1 MSICLPAL
9 LRRCASAVAAV
20 FLLTEANAR
29 PVSKPAEPS
38 EESKPSENIG
48 AAWDSVL
55 QDTIPQ
61 NAPSPTLSLPQKSYE
76 AGPASDFLN
85 HFFMDTRTEYLRT
98 QTYFTGLPTLTG
110 VIDAPSSPIFNPA
123 GIPYSNAFQP
133 STNVMYSFLNWG
145 TRGWLSDRV
154 NTNFSF
160 AYAQD
165 LTHTS
170 DASPQLSIIDTFGSN
185 RRLELTAS
193 YIDINGRPTDGL
205 FAGTSLRLGRQY
217 VYGAELAEMDG
228 ASFTVDRSRYS
239 WTLYAGR
246 RFTYF
251 SDPDQ
256 RAMGGGNFLYRLGE
270 NSSLEYQT
278 FYYIRGTNLVRY
290 RRVFRNTWLF
300 NAGFRMVGSYPT
312 DFTADAFWSPGN
324 GKTSLRLSFAQKITD
339 KDYFYDY
346 TYDARDLDP
355 HNPLLRL
362 NLGALNP
369 YTQFVVEA
377 SRAITSRL
385 RVGGSVWVRQLNDRH
400 DAGPFD
406 TTFQDYRVHAQFL
419 PWKKTDVFLDYHI
432 RNSDDRTSSVTP
444 TQFDD
449 LSTTGETQVQDIS
462 LEIGRVFMGGRLK
475 LKAGGFYRQLNFRDL
490 FTIITDAR
498 DKGVLGNASFNLDTR
513 TRLFLDYDLDTDY
526 PIFRPSIQNSQTFR
540 FGMAWK
546 F

>member
-1 MSICLPAL
+1 MSICFPAL

-20 FLLTEANAR
+20 FLLTEANAQ
-29 PVSKPAEPS
+29 PVSTPAEPP

-48 AAWDSVL
+48 AAWDSLL

-76 AGPASDFLN
+76 AGPAGDFLN

-110 VIDAPSSPIFNPA
+110 VIDAPPSPIFNPA
-123 GIPYSNAFQP
+123 GIPYPNAFQP

-165 LTHTS
+165 LTHTT

-185 RRLELTAS
+185 RRLELTAG
-193 YIDINGRPTDGL
+193 YIEINGRPTDGL

-239 WTLYAGR
+239 WTVYAGR
-246 RFTYF
+246 RFSYF

-270 NSSLEYQT
+270 NSSVEYQT

-312 DFTADAFWSPGN
+312 DFTADAFWSPSD

-362 NLGALNP
+362 NLGPLNP
-369 YTQFVVEA
+369 FTQFVVEA

-385 RVGGSVWVRQLNDRH
+385 RVGGSVWVRQLNDRQ

-419 PWKKTDVFLDYHI
+419 PGKKTDVFLDYHI

-462 LEIGRVFMGGRLK
+462 LEVGRVFMGGRLK

-498 DKGVLGNASFNLDTR
+498 DKGVLGNASFNLDTH

-526 PIFRPSIQNSQTFR
+526 PVFRPSIQNSQTFR
-540 FGMAWK
+540 FGMTWK

>member
-1 MSICLPAL
+1 
-9 LRRCASAVAAV
+9 
-20 FLLTEANAR
+20 
-29 PVSKPAEPS
+29 
-38 EESKPSENIG
+38 
-48 AAWDSVL
+48 
-55 QDTIPQ
+55 
-61 NAPSPTLSLPQKSYE
+61 
-76 AGPASDFLN
+76 
-85 HFFMDTRTEYLRT
+85 
-98 QTYFTGLPTLTG
+98 
-110 VIDAPSSPIFNPA
+110 
-123 GIPYSNAFQP
+123 
-133 STNVMYSFLNWG
+133 
-145 TRGWLSDRV
+145 
-154 NTNFSF
+154 
-160 AYAQD
+160 
-165 LTHTS
+165 
-170 DASPQLSIIDTFGSN
+170 
-185 RRLELTAS
+185 
-193 YIDINGRPTDGL
+193 
-205 FAGTSLRLGRQY
+205 
-217 VYGAELAEMDG
+217 
-228 ASFTVDRSRYS
+228 
-239 WTLYAGR
+239 
-246 RFTYF
+246 
-251 SDPDQ
+251 
-256 RAMGGGNFLYRLGE
+256 
-270 NSSLEYQT
+270 
-278 FYYIRGTNLVRY
+278 
-290 RRVFRNTWLF
+290 
-300 NAGFRMVGSYPT
+300 MVGSYPT

-362 NLGALNP
+362 NLGPLNP

-385 RVGGSVWVRQLNDRH
+385 RVGGSVWVRQLNDRQ

-462 LEIGRVFMGGRLK
+462 LEVGRVFMGGRLK

-526 PIFRPSIQNSQTFR
+526 PLFRPSIQNSQTFR